1 MANNGH
7 SDTHTLITSKIA
19 AINARVSQNE
29 DLIRRAEA
37 AEVPASM
44 DALLHRIEMFGRAK
58 HDEGYYRDGDDLKSL
73 NRERAAADLAE
84 IRAMLAA
91 LKAQQ
96 PASAG
101 QSYQVA
107 QGGNGGRGFIIK
119 SLQGTTSWVG
129 GGGGGSVGDATY
141 LVEVQGGGKA
151 QVATHKANGN
161 KDLALKYQMQV
172 AAPVDAEGLQRTAQE
187 VADAFVDG
195 MPDLRDGLPPLPEPV
210 GVLHRGEGGEWS
222 FSTGGHLRSLYAQ
235 PIGEHK
241 LHTVDQLRRAQREA
255 VAAYV
260 LKCQREARTAVET
273 IRQGAKT

>member
-96 PASAG
+96 PAPVAS
-101 QSYQVA
+101 QFDRDVRSLVSRLSVLQVLLAEHHPEHHAAVHEAICNLEHESRSRTMFVARLENMQKNRDLWLTVTAVLSLLNDCDMLA
-107 QGGNGGRGFIIK
+107 Q
-119 SLQGTTSWVG
+119 QP
-129 GGGGGSVGDATY
+129 
-141 LVEVQGGGKA
+141 
-151 QVATHKANGN
+151 
-161 KDLALKYQMQV
+161 
-172 AAPVDAEGLQRTAQE
+172 APVDAEGL
-187 VADAFVDG
+187 
-195 MPDLRDGLPPLPEPV
+195 PPLPEPD
-210 GVLHRGEGGEWS
+210 GGADVTEDMGRTMSVVPAWS
-222 FSTGGHLRSLYAQ
+222 EPL
-235 PIGEHK
+235 
-241 LHTVDQLRRAQREA
+241 VRRAQREA

>member
-96 PASAG
+96 PA
-101 QSYQVA
+101 
-107 QGGNGGRGFIIK
+107 
-119 SLQGTTSWVG
+119 
-129 GGGGGSVGDATY
+129 
-141 LVEVQGGGKA
+141 
-151 QVATHKANGN
+151 
-161 KDLALKYQMQV
+161 
-172 AAPVDAEGLQRTAQE
+172 PVDAE
-187 VADAFVDG
+187 
-195 MPDLRDGLPPLPEPV
+195 GLPPLPEPYIRIPNN
-210 GVLHRGEGGEWS
+210 GRGPMQVMEPFYS
-222 FSTGGHLRSLYAQ
+222 A
-235 PIGEHK
+235 
-241 LHTVDQLRRAQREA
+241 DQVRRAQREA